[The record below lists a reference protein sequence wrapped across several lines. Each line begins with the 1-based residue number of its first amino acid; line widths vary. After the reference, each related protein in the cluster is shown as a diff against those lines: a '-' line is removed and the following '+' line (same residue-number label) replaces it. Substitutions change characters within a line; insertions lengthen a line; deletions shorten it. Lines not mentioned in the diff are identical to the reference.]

1 MAEQCKMEAL
11 REYLNTVARI
21 TTYMRETFQVKTEN
35 CTAHLRPFMAGSR
48 PLIQFGV
55 CKPDED
61 IPTATLCLSKH
72 IVDEWRLHAICK
84 VC

>member
-1 MAEQCKMEAL
+1 MAEQCKMQAL
-11 REYLNTVARI
+11 RDYLNTVVRI

-35 CTAHLRPFMAGSR
+35 CTAHLRPFMADST
-48 PLIQFGV
+48 PVIQFEA

-61 IPTATLCLSKH
+61 APTVTLCASRH
-72 IVDEWRLHAICK
+72 IDHEWRLHATCK